1 MRFGVTFSHP
11 DLGND
16 PGFLK
21 DFAQTVEEAG
31 FDHLLAAEHVIG
43 GHPDRLRGEKVHTYD
58 VVYHEPFVL
67 FGFLG
72 AVTRHLEL
80 VTAILVL
87 PQRQTVLVAK
97 QAAELDLLTGG
108 RLRLGV
114 GVGRNWMEYE
124 ALNEDFSNRGARI
137 EEQVEVL
144 RRLWSEEL
152 VTYEGRWHHLDRMG
166 LNPMPVQRP
175 IPIWM
180 GSFVGAGRGEGR
192 CGASPGWP
200 TAGSRRCR
208 PATSWR
214 AAARAVAGL
223 RGRGRPRPGDAR
235 ASSAASPCGVTTT
248 RNAGS
253 TWRLAYRDLGATHLR
268 VITAGGGFTSPA
280 GAPRRPPCGGSTAMA
295 DLSGAVTWRARGRA
309 PALGAQAGHGRQGVE
324 PDGDHAEAGGVAAR
338 RPATALAWMPGT
350 TPWRWH
356 AATTVASAPSNGSP
370 GLSRRR
376 RQAVGEREVGGPDVD
391 GVDARAPRGCRRW
404 TRPPGGSRS
413 WGCRPR
419 ARWPTR
425 RSRRRSG
432 RWPPRGPKLPG
443 AGGRVAARGDGPLG
457 LLDAS

>member
-21 DFAQTVEEAG
+21 EYAQTVEAAG

-43 GHPDRLRGEKVHTYD
+43 GHPDRLRGEKVHTFD
-58 VVYHEPFVL
+58 IPYHEPFVL

-124 ALNEDFSNRGARI
+124 ALDEDFSNRGARV

-180 GSFVGAGRGEGR
+180 GSFVGAVVEKVVRRIARLADGWFPQMPPGDDLAAALDRLRGYASEAGRD
-192 CGASPGWP
+192 
-200 TAGSRRCR
+200 
-208 PATSWR
+208 PATLGIECGI
-214 AAARAVAGL
+214 AARRDDDPQRWVDLA
-223 RGRGRPRPGDAR
+223 
-235 ASSAASPCGVTTT
+235 
-248 RNAGS
+248 
-253 TWRLAYRDLGATHLR
+253 LAYRDLGATHLR
-268 VITAGGGFTSPA
+268 LMTAGGGFTSPQEH
-280 GAPRRPPCGGSTAMA
+280 
-295 DLSGAVTWRARGRA
+295 LSA
-309 PALGAQAGHGRQGVE
+309 AQRWI
-324 PDGDHAEAGGVAAR
+324 
-338 RPATALAWMPGT
+338 TALAD
-350 TPWRWH
+350 
-356 AATTVASAPSNGSP
+356 
-370 GLSRRR
+370 L
-376 RQAVGEREVGGPDVD
+376 
-391 GVDARAPRGCRRW
+391 
-404 TRPPGGSRS
+404 RS
-413 WGCRPR
+413 
-419 ARWPTR
+419 
-425 RSRRRSG
+425 
-432 RWPPRGPKLPG
+432 
-443 AGGRVAARGDGPLG
+443 
-457 LLDAS
+457 

>member
-21 DFAQTVEEAG
+21 EYAQTVEEAG

-124 ALNEDFSNRGARI
+124 ALNEDFSNRGARV

-180 GSFVGAGRGEGR
+180 GSFVGAVVEKVVRRIARLADGWFPQMP
-192 CGASPGWP
+192 PGDEL
-200 TAGSRRCR
+200 
-208 PATSWR
+208 
-214 AAARAVAGL
+214 AAALDRL
-223 RGRGRPRPGDAR
+223 RGYAIEAGRDP
-235 ASSAASPCGVTTT
+235 AALGIECGIAV
-248 RNAGS
+248 RRDDDPQRWVDLA
-253 TWRLAYRDLGATHLR
+253 LAYRDLGATHLR
-268 VITAGGGFTSPA
+268 LITAGGGFASPQEHLA
-280 GAPRRPPCGGSTAMA
+280 AAQRWIAALA
-295 DLSGAVTWRARGRA
+295 DL
-309 PALGAQAGHGRQGVE
+309 
-324 PDGDHAEAGGVAAR
+324 
-338 RPATALAWMPGT
+338 
-350 TPWRWH
+350 
-356 AATTVASAPSNGSP
+356 
-370 GLSRRR
+370 
-376 RQAVGEREVGGPDVD
+376 
-391 GVDARAPRGCRRW
+391 
-404 TRPPGGSRS
+404 RS
-413 WGCRPR
+413 
-419 ARWPTR
+419 
-425 RSRRRSG
+425 
-432 RWPPRGPKLPG
+432 
-443 AGGRVAARGDGPLG
+443 
-457 LLDAS
+457 